1 MSRTWR
7 LALSALLPAL
17 VAVGCSDWL
26 TGNKLTN
33 DPNNPT
39 VAARSNLLVGIE
51 TGQTVLQT
59 GDLARLF
66 SMWMQQ
72 MAGTDRQYVSLGVYT
87 YDEDAFS
94 PDWTAIYAGGGLI
107 DIRALE
113 QSALATGDTIYA
125 GVAYVLEGFTM
136 GTATG
141 IWGDIPYSQAV
152 SDSLKP
158 KLDSQQTVYATVQA
172 KLDTA
177 IAFLACTSK
186 TCVGPGSEDVWY
198 GGGAQQ
204 WTALAHTLKARY
216 YLDVSQRIPSAYDSA
231 FAETTLGIA
240 DTSGNLNSYQSDI
253 PQEQNIWYQFIVK
266 QRQGYISA
274 GKFLVDL
281 MTASK
286 DPRLAQYFQ
295 PITVSNAD
303 TIVGAPPNTAGN
315 FSSLNPAT
323 RGAPGF
329 RQPMVTFAE
338 NQLIRAEAALRKSAP
353 DQAAADAAYNA
364 ERTSY
369 GLPTATG
376 VTLPTIINEKY
387 VALFQNGIVVWND
400 YKRTCLPAITPFQR
414 PIPERLLYPLSAERN
429 ANPNVPPPAQ
439 QPALNWANPTACT

>member
-39 VAARSNLLVGIE
+39 NAARNNLLVGVQ
-51 TGQTVLQT
+51 TGQTVVQT

-94 PDWTAIYAGGGLI
+94 PDWSAIYTGGGLI
-107 DIRALE
+107 DIRAL
-113 QSALATGDTIYA
+113 QSAALTAGDTTYA
-125 GVAYVLEGFTM
+125 GVGYVLEGLTM
-136 GTATG
+136 GTAAD

-152 SDSLKP
+152 GDSLRP
-158 KLDSQQTVYATVQA
+158 QLDSQRVVYATVQA

-177 IAFLACTSK
+177 IAFLACTGP
-186 TCVGPGSEDVWY
+186 TCAGPGGADLWY
-198 GGGAQQ
+198 GGDPAS
-204 WTALAHTLKARY
+204 WTALAHTLKARFY
-216 YLDVSQRIPSAYDSA
+216 MHVAERDPTAYDSA

-240 DTSGNLNSYQSDI
+240 DTTGDLKSFQSDI
-253 PQEQNIWYQFIVK
+253 PQEQNIWYQFMIK

-274 GKFLVDL
+274 GAFLVNL
-281 MTASK
+281 MQSQN
-286 DPRLAQYFQ
+286 DPRLGEFFA
-295 PITVSNAD
+295 PIGGGG
-303 TIVGAPPNTAGN
+303 IVGAPPNTAGN
-315 FSSLNPAT
+315 FSQLNPAT

-329 RQPMVTFAE
+329 RQPIVTFAE
-338 NQLIRAEAALRKSAP
+338 NELIRAEAALKKSAP

-364 ERTSY
+364 ERTKF
-369 GLPTATG
+369 GLSTATG
-376 VTLPTIINEKY
+376 VTVPTVIAEKY
-387 VALFQNGIVVWND
+387 IALFQNGIEVWND
-400 YKRTCLPAITPFQR
+400 YKRTCQPAITPAQ
-414 PIPERLLYPLSAERN
+414 PAGVPGRLLYPLSAERN
-429 ANPNVPPPAQ
+429 ANPNVPPPEQ
-439 QPALNWANPTACT
+439 QPPRNWNDPNPCT